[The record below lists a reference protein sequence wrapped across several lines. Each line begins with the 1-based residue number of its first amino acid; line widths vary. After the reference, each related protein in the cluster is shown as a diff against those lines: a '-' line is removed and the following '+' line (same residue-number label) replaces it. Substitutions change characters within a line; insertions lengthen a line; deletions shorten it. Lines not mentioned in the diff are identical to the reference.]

1 MTILKIIA
9 GFFILFW
16 QAMIEVFL
24 IVYALY
30 EKPSPIL
37 ILLIGVWLGYQY
49 NPWFTRCWLKLN
61 RKLDEWA
68 DV

>member
-9 GFFILFW
+9 GFVILFW
-16 QAMIEVFL
+16 MSLIDIFL
-24 IVYALY
+24 VVYAVFG
-30 EKPSPIL
+30 KANPIVTV
-37 ILLIGVWLGYQY
+37 LIGVWLGYQY
-49 NPWFTRCWLKLN
+49 NPWLTRCWLKLN